1 MSQFIE
7 MYYNTHNKQTLESV
21 CPIMSKGI
29 TPKYVESSSV
39 LVINQACIHWDG
51 QRLGNIKY
59 HNEEIPVRKRILESG
74 DVLLNAT
81 GNGTLG
87 RCCVFICPSDNNTYI
102 NDGHVI
108 ALSTDRAVILPEVLN
123 TYLSLNDTQA
133 EIYRQYVTG
142 STNQVDIVFSDIK
155 KMKVPV
161 PSMDEQILFVEVLK
175 QADKS
180 KFGDFKSQFIEM
192 FGNPLSL
199 NQKNE
204 LKRLGECCIL
214 NPRRPNIALCDTDKV
229 SFIPMPAVSEDGYLV
244 DMTDEEYGKVK
255 KGFTYFE
262 NNDVLFAKITP
273 CMENGKGAIV
283 HGLTNGI
290 GMGSTEFHVLRPING
305 ISSPYWLLALTRM
318 PIFRER
324 AAKNMSGTGGQKRV
338 SASYLDHFMVGLP
351 AIEEQRR
358 FEAIYRQ
365 ADKSKFGDFKSQ
377 FIEMYYNTHNK
388 QTLESVCPIMSKG
401 ITPKYVESSSVLVIN
416 QACIHWDGQRLGN
429 IKYHNEEI
437 PVRKR
442 ILESGDVLL
451 NATGNGTLGRC
462 CVFICPSDNNTYIN
476 DGHVIALST
485 DRAVILPEVLN
496 TYLSLNDTQAEIYRQ
511 YVTGSTNQV
520 DIVFSDIKKM
530 KVPVPSMDEQILF
543 VEVLKQADKSKF
555 GDFKSQFIEMFGNP
569 LSLNQK
575 NELKRLGECCI
586 LNPRRPNIALCD
598 TDKVSFIPMPAVSE
612 DGYLVDMTD
621 EEYGKVKKGF
631 TYFENNDVL
640 FAKITPCM
648 ENGKGAIVHG
658 LTNGIGM
665 GSTEFHVL
673 RPINGISSP
682 YWLLALTRMPI
693 FRERAAKNMSGTG
706 GQKRVSASY
715 LDHFMVGLPA
725 IEEQRRFEAIYK
737 QADKSKSVI
746 QKALVYLND
755 IQSDELGK
763 IA

>member
-1 MSQFIE
+1 M
-7 MYYNTHNKQTLESV
+7 
-21 CPIMSKGI
+21 
-29 TPKYVESSSV
+29 
-39 LVINQACIHWDG
+39 
-51 QRLGNIKY
+51 
-59 HNEEIPVRKRILESG
+59 
-74 DVLLNAT
+74 
-81 GNGTLG
+81 
-87 RCCVFICPSDNNTYI
+87 
-102 NDGHVI
+102 
-108 ALSTDRAVILPEVLN
+108 
-123 TYLSLNDTQA
+123 
-133 EIYRQYVTG
+133 
-142 STNQVDIVFSDIK
+142 
-155 KMKVPV
+155 
-161 PSMDEQILFVEVLK
+161 
-175 QADKS
+175 
-180 KFGDFKSQFIEM
+180 SQFIEM

-351 AIEEQRR
+351 AMEEQRR

-388 QTLESVCPIMSKG
+388 QTLESVCPIMNKG

-451 NATGNGTLGRC
+451 NATGM
-462 CVFICPSDNNTYIN
+462 
-476 DGHVIALST
+476 
-485 DRAVILPEVLN
+485 VLLDDVV
-496 TYLSLNDTQAEIYRQ
+496 Y
-511 YVTGSTNQV
+511 
-520 DIVFSDIKKM
+520 
-530 KVPVPSMDEQILF
+530 LF
-543 VEVLKQADKSKF
+543 VLQT
-555 GDFKSQFIEMFGNP
+555 I
-569 LSLNQK
+569 
-575 NELKRLGECCI
+575 
-586 LNPRRPNIALCD
+586 
-598 TDKVSFIPMPAVSE
+598 IP
-612 DGYLVDMTD
+612 T
-621 EEYGKVKKGF
+621 
-631 TYFENNDVL
+631 
-640 FAKITPCM
+640 
-648 ENGKGAIVHG
+648 
-658 LTNGIGM
+658 
-665 GSTEFHVL
+665 
-673 RPINGISSP
+673 
-682 YWLLALTRMPI
+682 
-693 FRERAAKNMSGTG
+693 
-706 GQKRVSASY
+706 
-715 LDHFMVGLPA
+715 
-725 IEEQRRFEAIYK
+725 
-737 QADKSKSVI
+737 
-746 QKALVYLND
+746 
-755 IQSDELGK
+755 
-763 IA
+763 